1 MAELQYPADL
11 TADLPH
17 PVGINRTYRSG
28 RHGWYKTA
36 PARAWEDASLLA
48 LRAAGFRPL
57 PPGEHSIHLDL
68 VLRTRRLDL
77 DAPLKLVIDVVAKA
91 LGVDDRCLQELRV
104 QKLVVAR
111 PAEQSLEVRVSMA
124 RQERAASEIRL
135 ATHQGAES

>member
-1 MAELQYPADL
+1 MAEMQYPAEF

-36 PARAWEDASLLA
+36 PARAWEDAALLA

-57 PPGEHSIHLDL
+57 PAGEHSIHLDL

-91 LGVDDRCLQELRV
+91 LDVDDRCVQALRV
-104 QKLVVAR
+104 EKVVVGKR
-111 PAEQSLEVRVSMA
+111 EEQGLEVHVSTERSKTEA
-124 RQERAASEIRL
+124 R
-135 ATHQGAES
+135 